1 MLSMLLAENRFSF
14 QASFERSNTKES
26 NVVTLIV
33 HGSMSEQSSPSFL
46 KQITEYEI
54 FRGPY

>member
-1 MLSMLLAENRFSF
+1 MLLAENRFSF

-33 HGSMSEQSSPSFL
+33 HGSMSEQSSLSFL